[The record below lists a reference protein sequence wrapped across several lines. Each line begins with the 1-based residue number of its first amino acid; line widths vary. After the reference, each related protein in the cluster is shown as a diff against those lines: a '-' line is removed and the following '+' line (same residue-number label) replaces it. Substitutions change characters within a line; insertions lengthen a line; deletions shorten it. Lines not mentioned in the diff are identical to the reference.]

1 MQFNKV
7 EFSKAVGFAEQ
18 LPPSLKI
25 EVAFCGRSNVGKSSL
40 LNKICNRKKLAK
52 VSGTP
57 GKTTT
62 INFFTVNDEVDI
74 VDLPGYGYA
83 KRSES
88 EKIRWSKLMEEYF
101 TSNRNIA
108 IVLLLLDSR
117 HKISADDKTMLDF
130 LDQTDVPF
138 IAALT
143 KVDKLKKSELKTVV
157 ERFHEQIGEYY
168 PVDIIPISSEVGT
181 GIGSLIEKIVEIIY
195 PDEAE

>member
-62 INFFTVNDEVDI
+62 INFFTVNEQVDI

-88 EKIRWSKLMEEYF
+88 EKIRWSKLMEAYF
-101 TSNRNIA
+101 NSNRNIA
-108 IVLLLLDSR
+108 VVLLLLDSR

-138 IAALT
+138 VAVLT
-143 KVDKLKKSELKTVV
+143 KVDKLKKSEFKTVI
-157 ERFHEQIGEYY
+157 ERFQEQIGEYY
-168 PVDIIPISSEVGT
+168 PIDIIPISSEVGT
-181 GIGSLIEKIVEIIY
+181 GVGTLIEKIVEIIY
-195 PDEAE
+195 PVETE